1 MLVLGRGV
9 GVGPRSF
16 RRHYPPAEMD
26 LVEIDPG
33 VVELAGRHF
42 GFAPVD
48 TLAFELAQGA
58 EAEP

>member
-1 MLVLGRGV
+1 V

-26 LVEIDPG
+26 LVEIDPA

-48 TLAFELAQGA
+48 TLAFEAAQVP